1 MNKNILSVLGCS
13 GSLALALVNVNSATA
28 QPTDVNVKELVFKAP
43 TIDRVEINND
53 TQKQPTSS
61 YLDEETL
68 TEETSDREG
77 QKAIDLYG
85 CDCNG
90 CRNLVSSLD
99 RFVKRG

>member
-13 GSLALALVNVNSATA
+13 GSLALALVNVNSAIA

-43 TIDRVEINND
+43 TIDRVEVNSD
-53 TQKQPTSS
+53 TQKQPTPFN
-61 YLDEETL
+61 LDEEM
-68 TEETSDREG
+68 SDREG

-90 CRNLVSSLD
+90 CRNLVSSL
-99 RFVKRG
+99 R